1 MRKILL
7 LSATLLALTPA
18 LAPAQGLF
26 SPAITVN
33 GDSIT
38 PYELGQRETLL
49 RAFGTP
55 GNLSSL
61 AEQQL
66 IEDRLKVQAGR
77 AMGITIT
84 EEDIAGGI
92 TELAGRANMTGEEFV
107 ANLGGDGVDS
117 ETIRNFIVPGLVW
130 REVVRGR
137 FAANAS
143 VSEAEI
149 DRALSLAGTG
159 GGLRVL
165 LSEIILPA
173 RPEVPG
179 EVDQAQA
186 LAARITKVRSAGA
199 FSEFASNYSATPSR
213 EVGGRLPWTPLNQ
226 LPPIL
231 HPIVMGLATNEVSEP
246 IEIPNGIA
254 LFQLRGLEETTALT
268 PEYAAIEYAQFYLPG
283 GRTTENLAEAARISG
298 TTDTCDDLYGVAK
311 GMDPARLE
319 RTTLPPAQ
327 IPNDIGIEL
336 AKLDAGETSVAL
348 TRGDNL
354 VLLMMCGRTAAIS
367 EDVNR
372 DEVAA
377 QLRNQRLG
385 SYADSYLGQLE
396 SDARIERK

>member
-1 MRKILL
+1 
-7 LSATLLALTPA
+7 
-18 LAPAQGLF
+18 
-26 SPAITVN
+26 
-33 GDSIT
+33 
-38 PYELGQRETLL
+38 
-49 RAFGTP
+49 
-55 GNLSSL
+55 
-61 AEQQL
+61 
-66 IEDRLKVQAGR
+66 
-77 AMGITIT
+77 
-84 EEDIAGGI
+84 
-92 TELAGRANMTGEEFV
+92 
-107 ANLGGDGVDS
+107 
-117 ETIRNFIVPGLVW
+117 IVPGLVW

-226 LPPIL
+226 LPPVL

-283 GRTTENLAEAARISG
+283 GRTPENLAEAARISG
-298 TTDTCDDLYGVAK
+298 TTDTCDDLYGIAK

-327 IPNDIGIEL
+327 IPADIGIEL

-348 TRGDNL
+348 SRDDNL